1 MSRYKG
7 WRCVSVS
14 MNGDRHFRN
23 ERYSE
28 AITKC
33 RTSYYYYYDS
43 PGGQR
48 SRYSFDRLRD
58 AIASLEEQHE
68 NL

>member
-1 MSRYKG
+1 
-7 WRCVSVS
+7 